1 LGNAK
6 SGGVIMIV
14 LFTAWNYQVTL
25 LEIFAVI
32 ASLIGVWLGTTGTRI
47 TWPWWILSSSL
58 YGILFFNFELYASAI
73 LQFVFIVAAIW
84 GWFGWGEDGAKPS
97 KLIIK
102 EKLIWLALSLTSWL
116 ILAPLLAQV
125 GAAAT
130 WFDSFILVGS
140 VVAQVLMVR
149 EKYEA
154 WPIWVVVNAVATFHY
169 ARQELWFTS
178 LLYLVFI
185 FIAVVGWKKWLKK
198 ANI

>member
-1 LGNAK
+1 
-6 SGGVIMIV
+6 MFV

-25 LEIFAVI
+25 LEICAVI

-84 GWFGWGEDGAKPS
+84 GWFGWGKEGAKPT
-97 KLIIK
+97 KLLIK
-102 EKLIWLALSLTSWL
+102 ERIIWFFLSLTSWL
-116 ILAPLLAQV
+116 ILAPMLALI

-154 WPIWVVVNAVATFHY
+154 WPIWVVVNAVATVHY

-178 LLYLVFI
+178 LLYLIFI
-185 FIAVVGWKKWLKK
+185 FIAIVGWRKWTLKLTQ
-198 ANI
+198 AV

>member
-1 LGNAK
+1 
-6 SGGVIMIV
+6 MMTV
-14 LFTAWNYQVTL
+14 LFTAWGYELTV
-25 LEIFAVI
+25 LEALAFITSV
-32 ASLIGVWLGTTGTRI
+32 IGVGLGVFGPRA
-47 TWPWWILSSSL
+47 TWPWWNISSL
-58 YGILFFNFELYASAI
+58 LYAALFFESKYYASAA
-73 LQFVFIVAAIW
+73 LQLIFIAGGIW
-84 GWFGWGEDGAKPS
+84 GWFGWGKDGAQPS
-97 KLIIK
+97 KLAMK
-102 EKLIWLALSLTSWL
+102 EKTIWFVISLISWL
-116 ILAPLLAQV
+116 ILAPLLAQI
-125 GAAAT
+125 GASAT

-198 ANI
+198 ANN

>member
-1 LGNAK
+1 
-6 SGGVIMIV
+6 MFV

-25 LEIFAVI
+25 LEICAVI

-84 GWFGWGEDGAKPS
+84 GWFGWGKEGAKPT
-97 KLIIK
+97 KLLIK
-102 EKLIWLALSLTSWL
+102 ERIIWFFLSLTSWL
-116 ILAPLLAQV
+116 ILAPMLAQI

-154 WPIWVVVNAVATFHY
+154 WPIWVVVNAVATVHY

-178 LLYLVFI
+178 LLYLIFI
-185 FIAVVGWKKWLKK
+185 FIAIVGWRKWLKK

>member
-1 LGNAK
+1 
-6 SGGVIMIV
+6 MIV
-14 LFTAWNYQVTL
+14 IFTAWNYQVTL
-25 LEIFAVI
+25 LEIFAVL

-84 GWFGWGEDGAKPS
+84 GWFGWGKDGAKPS

-102 EKLIWLALSLTSWL
+102 EKLIWFALSLTSGL
-116 ILAPLLAQV
+116 ILAPLLAQI

-154 WPIWVVVNAVATFHY
+154 WPIWAVVNVVATFHY

-185 FIAVVGWKKWLKK
+185 FIAFVGWKKWLEKV
-198 ANI
+198 NI

>member
-1 LGNAK
+1 
-6 SGGVIMIV
+6 MIV

-84 GWFGWGEDGAKPS
+84 GWFGWGKDGARPS

-102 EKLIWLALSLTSWL
+102 EKLIWFALSLTSWL
-116 ILAPLLAQV
+116 ILAPLLTQV

>member
-1 LGNAK
+1 
-6 SGGVIMIV
+6 MFV

-25 LEIFAVI
+25 LEICAVI

-58 YGILFFNFELYASAI
+58 YGILFFNFALYASAI

-84 GWFGWGEDGAKPS
+84 GWFGWGKDRAKPT
-97 KLIIK
+97 KLLIK
-102 EKLIWLALSLTSWL
+102 ERIIWFFLSLTSWL
-116 ILAPLLAQV
+116 ILAPMLAQI

-154 WPIWVVVNAVATFHY
+154 WPIWVVVNAVATVHY

-178 LLYLVFI
+178 LLYFIFI
-185 FIAVVGWKKWLKK
+185 FIAIVGWRKWLKK